1 MDQPHRLP
9 LRVVGADAAVHARH
23 GVRGLRARRG
33 CVGCNADD
41 VEAHVVVVATTFTLA
56 DEEEHCGN
64 NEGHKQRAAPRW
76 RPL

>member
-33 CVGCNADD
+33 CVGCNTDD

-56 DEEEHCGN
+56 DEEERCGSDG
-64 NEGHKQRAAPRW
+64 GHEQRVAPRW
-76 RPL
+76 QPL